1 VRLFRYCTLSVS
13 FLLAALVTAS
23 CGGDAGESDPSSAD
37 ASPEDA
43 VDGTSSE
50 EPAMMTTASGLR
62 YEVLREGE
70 GASPTRDQQVY
81 VHYRGTFPDG
91 TQFDSSYDRGEP
103 AEFAVARVVPGFAEA
118 LMLMKPGGHL
128 KAYIP
133 SDLGYGDQGSTGG
146 AIPPNQ
152 DLVFEI
158 ELLEIR

>member
-1 VRLFRYCTLSVS
+1 MRLFRHCPLSVP
-13 FLLAALVTAS
+13 FLLAALLVAS
-23 CGGDAGESDPSSAD
+23 CGGDAGEGDPGSAD
-37 ASPEDA
+37 ASPEE
-43 VDGTSSE
+43 T
-50 EPAMMTTASGLR
+50 AMMTTASGLR

-70 GASPTRDQQVY
+70 GASPTREQRVY

-103 AEFAVARVVPGFAEA
+103 SEFAVSGVVPGFAEA

-133 SDLGYGDQGSTGG
+133 SDLGYGEQGSTGG
-146 AIPPNQ
+146 TIPPNQ